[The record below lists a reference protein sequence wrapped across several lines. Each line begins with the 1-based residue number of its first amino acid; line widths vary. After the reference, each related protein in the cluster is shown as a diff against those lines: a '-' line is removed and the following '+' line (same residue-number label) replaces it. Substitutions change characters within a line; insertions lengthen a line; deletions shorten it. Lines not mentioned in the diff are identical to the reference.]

1 MFLDKE
7 EDIIGYL
14 TCELK
19 EATPLLYNGNS
30 FNKKVLRWIKNIEV
44 FKNNS
49 GHDALPPDFY
59 SDKFSCMF
67 DIMRINDSE
76 KKKTYNPVKIRERVI
91 EKELKDA
98 GVLQPH
104 MKLIVNSESDDLQ
117 EHTYEQYKNNCGRV
131 LKQHIA
137 KIDIWEKEHPTI
149 QYKGLLV
156 CDETECYFEDKA
168 AYMEDRSFTFGGSK
182 NILELHKPWVDSNF
196 VEKVYDSKL
205 DFVIWF
211 SPYKPHSI
219 LLQKYKMIYPSVVIL
234 DTRERTLK
242 DTILNACHRCEV
254 NTLTVV
260 YTCDMEGDHIIPWS
274 KGGHTTDDNLQM
286 LCKKCNAAKSDR

>member
-49 GHDALPPDFY
+49 GHNALPPDFY
-59 SDKFSCMF
+59 SDEFSCMF
-67 DIMRINDSE
+67 DVMRINDSE
-76 KKKTYNPVKIRERVI
+76 KKKNYNPVKIRERVI
-91 EKELKDA
+91 EKELKDM

-156 CDETECYFEDKA
+156 CDETECYFENKA
-168 AYMEDRSFTFGGSK
+168 VYMEDRLFTFGGSK
-182 NILELHKPWVDSNF
+182 NTLELHKPWVDSDF

-234 DTRERTLK
+234 DTRYKRTDFERY
-242 DTILNACHRCEV
+242 DTECLSS
-254 NTLTVV
+254 
-260 YTCDMEGDHIIPWS
+260 M
-274 KGGHTTDDNLQM
+274 
-286 LCKKCNAAKSDR
+286 